1 MTFNISDKIY
11 DFLRK
16 ITHNEYAGKLIYGFP
31 NEELSDNIN
40 INYIGL
46 EGGMITYLSETRR
59 LIDKNT
65 NPFSSRLRQSQKP
78 GSFLMSIL
86 KNPSPKLVEEF
97 VNFVKA
103 LSANPNTYQFKEF
116 TGDKIS
122 HYYNWKSYIPSNGS
136 LNNSC
141 MKSDLCSDYFG
152 IYTKNPDK
160 VSMLA
165 LIESETGL
173 LAGRAILWTLPDGRK
188 LCDRIYGFDD
198 NLVLPIYLKYL
209 NERGWIYKS
218 KQSYSDFSYIQ
229 SGKSFRE
236 YISIKLDSLDFEKH
250 PYMDTFKWLD
260 VKTGELFNY
269 KPEDLKNV
277 ITINS
282 DSGGFN
288 DANYIGFDDISENWA
303 YSSSLTYLEY
313 CGITTNKSN
322 CNYSYVYK
330 SYILKKDALY
340 NTELGDYIFID
351 DNLNNKDLIDK
362 TLLGKVEKIKSM
374 KAKSDWGY
382 LDYSNNIYESYYT
395 NPIVTRRS
403 STTRSSM
410 RNFRPYVDPVNSTGE
425 SSQPTEQPTENI

>member
-1 MTFNISDKIY
+1 
-11 DFLRK
+11 
-16 ITHNEYAGKLIYGFP
+16 
-31 NEELSDNIN
+31 
-40 INYIGL
+40 
-46 EGGMITYLSETRR
+46 
-59 LIDKNT
+59 
-65 NPFSSRLRQSQKP
+65 
-78 GSFLMSIL
+78 
-86 KNPSPKLVEEF
+86 
-97 VNFVKA
+97 
-103 LSANPNTYQFKEF
+103 
-116 TGDKIS
+116 
-122 HYYNWKSYIPSNGS
+122 
-136 LNNSC
+136 
-141 MKSDLCSDYFG
+141 
-152 IYTKNPDK
+152 
-160 VSMLA
+160 MLA

-229 SGKSFRE
+229 SGRSFRE

-288 DANYIGFDDISENWA
+288 DANSLGFDDISENWT

-322 CNYSYVYK
+322 CNYSYVYE

-351 DNLNNKDLIDK
+351 NSLNNKDLIDK
-362 TLLGKVEKIKSM
+362 TLLKKSEKIKSM
-374 KAKSDWGY
+374 KAKADWGY
-382 LDYSNNIYESYYT
+382 LDYSNSLYGSYYT
-395 NPIVTRRS
+395 NVGTRTTRRS
-403 STTRSSM
+403 STTSERIINEYM
-410 RNFRPYVDPVNSTGE
+410 RNFRPYVTSNNIIIGNTDPVNSTGE